1 MFNANKQAQAGRSIF
16 MSSLTGLANTLAV
29 VVTFIG
35 VPPLYG
41 KTIDWV
47 QSYTAANY
55 GYGFEDL
62 TSLTWFILCTCI
74 VFFVS
79 RASISTALV
88 MGGLAVATRFL

>member
-1 MFNANKQAQAGRSIF
+1 MFNNSKHAQAGRSIF
-16 MSSLTGLANTLAV
+16 LSSLTGLANTLAV
-29 VVTFIG
+29 GVTFIG

-41 KTIDWV
+41 KTINWV
-47 QSYTAANY
+47 QGYTAANY

-62 TSLTWFILCTCI
+62 TAFAWFILCTLI

-79 RASISTALV
+79 RASISTALM